1 MQPRARAICGTR
13 AQEPIPFRFGV
24 FHMYQDLDGMFSPN
38 IAGVQ
43 IGAEGPPSSSFNRG
57 AMKRLVA
64 AGVATTIG
72 AGLTADVNAVTS
84 QAFKM
89 ERMYVNA
96 ASATALFVVNNI
108 RVSTFSL
115 NVTNNALCIDMFL
128 RDAVGTDL
136 SGYTAQQGVG
146 LTVNFTNPSGGGVLI
161 NPSFIG
167 WSLVE
172 G

>member
-1 MQPRARAICGTR
+1 MNEIDAIFDPRI
-13 AQEPIPFRFGV
+13 QGV
-24 FHMYQDLDGMFSPN
+24 E
-38 IAGVQ
+38 
-43 IGAEGPPSSSFNRG
+43 IGADAPQSVAYNQGK
-57 AMKRLVA
+57 MKRLIA

-72 AGLTADVNAVTS
+72 AGLTSDINAVTS

-89 ERMYVNA
+89 ARLYVNA
-96 ASATALFVVNNI
+96 AAATALFVINNI

-115 NVTNNALCIDMFL
+115 NVTNNGMCIDMFL
-128 RDAVGTDL
+128 RDAVGSEL

-146 LTVNFTNPSGGGVLI
+146 LTVNATNPSGAGVLF

-167 WSLVE
+167 WALVE